1 MQTLIAVVRMK
12 FFSREAYS
20 SVLSARPDDDSN
32 PRFIGRTYQMQKVA
46 EKAMTLYERA
56 SSASSEN
63 TRKMRTDKL
72 IRLSDR
78 LERLTNQTKC

>member
-20 SVLSARPDDDSN
+20 SVLSARRDDDSN
-32 PRFIGRTYQMQKVA
+32 PRFVGRTYQMQKVA